1 MNLKWC
7 RTLDSNQYFERFEC
21 PPSAIG
27 VLRHMYRICGRP
39 IREQHHSTFSRSG
52 REKRSVKTHHP
63 LWNEYT
69 LRPLTQRSTSA
80 DTLPIALISFLVH
93 LRKHRASF
101 NVGADLLS
109 LSAGLECRTRTYN
122 FLLVRETRFHC
133 VNSRYV
139 KEGELSFILLT

>member
-1 MNLKWC
+1 
-7 RTLDSNQYFERFEC
+7 
-21 PPSAIG
+21 
-27 VLRHMYRICGRP
+27 MYRICGRP
-39 IREQHHSTFSRSG
+39 FREQRHSTFSRSG
-52 REKRSVKTHHP
+52 REKRSIKTHHP
-63 LWNEYT
+63 LWNGYT

-139 KEGELSFILLT
+139 TRDGNTGVSKDTEINNRVVEDTGIEPVTSSLQG